1 LSDHIKPFILP
12 EIVKDRLFTQDSFI
26 FKQKKQEIE
35 HLLEKA
41 KKEAEIIKKKAY
53 EEGFIRGK
61 NEGLELEKKRLSEI
75 VHNLINGLSEINYL
89 KEKMVEQL
97 EKNMIILIKEISK
110 KVILNETFTNKEIV
124 KNLIKQA
131 LQQLIDKTHVDIK
144 VSPQDFEYLLKFK
157 RKFLE
162 EVEGLKHINIIK
174 EKKVKPGGF
183 IIETDTEILDGR
195 IEKRLENIF
204 KAIEEQSEMI
214 RNESK

>member
-12 EIVKDRLFTQDSFI
+12 EISKDRLFTQDSFI

-157 RKFLE
+157 KKFLE

-183 IIETDTEILDGR
+183 IIETDAEILDGR

-204 KAIEEQSEMI
+204 KAIEEQ
-214 RNESK
+214 NESK

>member
-1 LSDHIKPFILP
+1 MSDHIKPFILP

-26 FKQKKQEIE
+26 FEQKKQEIE

-157 RKFLE
+157 KKFLE

-174 EKKVKPGGF
+174 EKKVKPGDF

>member
-1 LSDHIKPFILP
+1 LG
-12 EIVKDRLFTQDSFI
+12 
-26 FKQKKQEIE
+26 
-35 HLLEKA
+35 KA
-41 KKEAEIIKKKAY
+41 RKEAEIIKKKAY

-75 VHNLINGLSEINYL
+75 AHNLINGLSEINYL
-89 KEKMVEQL
+89 KEKMVKQL

-144 VSPQDFEYLLKFK
+144 VSPQEFEYLLKFK
-157 RKFLE
+157 KNFLE

>member
-1 LSDHIKPFILP
+1 LSDHIKPFVLP

-157 RKFLE
+157 KKFLE

>member
-1 LSDHIKPFILP
+1 MSDHIKPFILP

-157 RKFLE
+157 KKFLE

-183 IIETDTEILDGR
+183 IIETDAEILDGR

-204 KAIEEQSEMI
+204 KAIEEQ
-214 RNESK
+214 NESK

>member
-12 EIVKDRLFTQDSFI
+12 EISRDRLFTQDSFI

-89 KEKMVEQL
+89 KETMVEQL

-110 KVILNETFTNKEIV
+110 KVILNEAFTNKEIV

-157 RKFLE
+157 KKFLE

>member
-1 LSDHIKPFILP
+1 MSDHIKPFILP
-12 EIVKDRLFTQDSFI
+12 EISKERLFTQDSFI
-26 FKQKKQEIE
+26 FEQKKQEIE

-89 KEKMVEQL
+89 KEKMVKQL

-157 RKFLE
+157 KKFLE

-183 IIETDTEILDGR
+183 IIETDAEILDGR

-204 KAIEEQSEMI
+204 KAIEEQ
-214 RNESK
+214 NESK

>member
-1 LSDHIKPFILP
+1 MSDHIKPFILP

-174 EKKVKPGGF
+174 EKKVKPGDF

>member
-1 LSDHIKPFILP
+1 MSDHIKPFILP
-12 EIVKDRLFTQDSFI
+12 EISKERLFTQDSFI
-26 FKQKKQEIE
+26 FEQKKQEIE

-53 EEGFIRGK
+53 EEGFIKGK

-89 KEKMVEQL
+89 KEKMVKQL

-157 RKFLE
+157 KKFLE

>member
-1 LSDHIKPFILP
+1 MSDHIKPFILP
-12 EIVKDRLFTQDSFI
+12 EISKERLFTQDSFI
-26 FKQKKQEIE
+26 FEQKKQEIE
-35 HLLEKA
+35 YLLEKA

-75 VHNLINGLSEINYL
+75 VHNLINGLSEINCL

-157 RKFLE
+157 KKFLE

>member
-1 LSDHIKPFILP
+1 MSDHIKPFILP

-89 KEKMVEQL
+89 KEKIVKQL

-110 KVILNETFTNKEIV
+110 KVILNETLTNKEIV

-131 LQQLIDKTHVDIK
+131 LQQLIDNTHVDIK

-157 RKFLE
+157 KNFLE

-204 KAIEEQSEMI
+204 KAIEEQ
-214 RNESK
+214 NESK

>member
-1 LSDHIKPFILP
+1 MSDHIKPFILP

-61 NEGLELEKKRLSEI
+61 NEGLESEKKRLSEI

-89 KEKMVEQL
+89 KEKIVKQL
-97 EKNMIILIKEISK
+97 EKDMIILIKEISK

-144 VSPQDFEYLLKFK
+144 VSPQEFEYLLKFK
-157 RKFLE
+157 KNFLE

>member
-1 LSDHIKPFILP
+1 MSDHIKPFILP
-12 EIVKDRLFTQDSFI
+12 EISRDRLFTQDSFI
-26 FKQKKQEIE
+26 FKQQKQEIE
-35 HLLEKA
+35 YLLEKA

-89 KEKMVEQL
+89 KEKMVKQL

-157 RKFLE
+157 KKFLE

-183 IIETDTEILDGR
+183 IIETDAEILDGR

-204 KAIEEQSEMI
+204 KAIEEQ
-214 RNESK
+214 NESK

>member
-75 VHNLINGLSEINYL
+75 VHNLINGLSEINCL

-157 RKFLE
+157 KKFLE

>member
-1 LSDHIKPFILP
+1 MSDHIKPFILP

-157 RKFLE
+157 KKFLE

>member
-12 EIVKDRLFTQDSFI
+12 EISRDRLFTQDSFI

-89 KEKMVEQL
+89 KETMVEQL

-110 KVILNETFTNKEIV
+110 KVILNEAFTNKEIV

-157 RKFLE
+157 KKFSE

>member
-1 LSDHIKPFILP
+1 MSDHIKPFVLP

-26 FKQKKQEIE
+26 FKQKKQEME

-157 RKFLE
+157 KKFLE

-174 EKKVKPGGF
+174 EKKVKPGDF

>member
-1 LSDHIKPFILP
+1 MSDHIKPFILP
-12 EIVKDRLFTQDSFI
+12 EISKERLFTQDSFI
-26 FKQKKQEIE
+26 FEQKKQEIE

-53 EEGFIRGK
+53 EEGFIKGK

-89 KEKMVEQL
+89 KEKMVKQL

-157 RKFLE
+157 KKFLE

-183 IIETDTEILDGR
+183 IIETDAEILDGR

-204 KAIEEQSEMI
+204 KAIEEQ
-214 RNESK
+214 NESK

>member
-12 EIVKDRLFTQDSFI
+12 EISKDRLFTQDSFI

-61 NEGLELEKKRLSEI
+61 NEGLESEKKRLSEI

-157 RKFLE
+157 KKFLE

>member
-1 LSDHIKPFILP
+1 MSDHIKPFILP
-12 EIVKDRLFTQDSFI
+12 EISKERLFTQDSFI
-26 FKQKKQEIE
+26 FEQKKQEIE

-157 RKFLE
+157 KKFLE

>member
-1 LSDHIKPFILP
+1 MSDHIKPFILP
-12 EIVKDRLFTQDSFI
+12 EISKERLFTQDSFI
-26 FKQKKQEIE
+26 FEQKKQEIE

-53 EEGFIRGK
+53 EEGFIKGK

-157 RKFLE
+157 KKFLE

-183 IIETDTEILDGR
+183 IIETDAEILDGR

>member
-1 LSDHIKPFILP
+1 MSDHIKPFILP

-26 FKQKKQEIE
+26 FEQKKQEIE

-61 NEGLELEKKRLSEI
+61 NEGLELEKKRLSEV

-157 RKFLE
+157 KKFLE

>member
-1 LSDHIKPFILP
+1 MSDHIKPFILP

-26 FKQKKQEIE
+26 FEQKKQEIE

-53 EEGFIRGK
+53 EEGFIKGK

-89 KEKMVEQL
+89 KEKMVKQL

-157 RKFLE
+157 KKFLE

-183 IIETDTEILDGR
+183 IIETDAEILDGR

-204 KAIEEQSEMI
+204 KAIEEQ
-214 RNESK
+214 NESK

>member
-1 LSDHIKPFILP
+1 MSDHIKPFILP
-12 EIVKDRLFTQDSFI
+12 EISKERLFTQDSFI
-26 FKQKKQEIE
+26 FEQKKQEIE

-53 EEGFIRGK
+53 EEGFIKGK

-157 RKFLE
+157 KKFLE

-183 IIETDTEILDGR
+183 IIETDAEILDGR

-204 KAIEEQSEMI
+204 KAIEEQ
-214 RNESK
+214 NESK

>member
-1 LSDHIKPFILP
+1 MSDHIKPFILP
-12 EIVKDRLFTQDSFI
+12 EISRDRLFTQDSFI
-26 FKQKKQEIE
+26 FKQQKQEIE

-89 KEKMVEQL
+89 KEKMVKQL

-144 VSPQDFEYLLKFK
+144 VSPQEFEYLLKFK
-157 RKFLE
+157 KNFLE
-162 EVEGLKHINIIK
+162 EVEGLKHVNIVK

-204 KAIEEQSEMI
+204 KAIEEQSE
-214 RNESK
+214 SK

>member
-1 LSDHIKPFILP
+1 MSDHIKPFILP
-12 EIVKDRLFTQDSFI
+12 EISKERLFTQDSFI

-61 NEGLELEKKRLSEI
+61 NEGLELEKKRLSEV

-157 RKFLE
+157 KKFLE

>member
-12 EIVKDRLFTQDSFI
+12 EISKERLFTQDSFI
-26 FKQKKQEIE
+26 FEQKKQEIE

-53 EEGFIRGK
+53 EEGFIKGK

-89 KEKMVEQL
+89 KEKMVKQL

-157 RKFLE
+157 KKFLE

-183 IIETDTEILDGR
+183 IIETDAEILDGR

-204 KAIEEQSEMI
+204 KAIEEQ
-214 RNESK
+214 NESK

>member
-61 NEGLELEKKRLSEI
+61 NEGLELEKKRLSEV

-157 RKFLE
+157 KKFLE

>member
-1 LSDHIKPFILP
+1 MSDHIKPFILP
-12 EIVKDRLFTQDSFI
+12 EISKERLFTQDSFI

-75 VHNLINGLSEINYL
+75 VHNLINGLSEINCL

-157 RKFLE
+157 KKFLE

>member
-157 RKFLE
+157 KKFLE

-183 IIETDTEILDGR
+183 IIETDAEILDGR

-204 KAIEEQSEMI
+204 KAIEEQ
-214 RNESK
+214 NESK

>member
-1 LSDHIKPFILP
+1 MSDHIKPFVLP

-157 RKFLE
+157 KKFLE

>member
-1 LSDHIKPFILP
+1 MSDHIKPFILP

-75 VHNLINGLSEINYL
+75 VHNLINGLSEINCL

-157 RKFLE
+157 KKFLE

>member
-1 LSDHIKPFILP
+1 MSDHIKPFILP

-61 NEGLELEKKRLSEI
+61 NEGLELEKKRLSEV

-157 RKFLE
+157 KKFLE

>member
-1 LSDHIKPFILP
+1 MSDHIKPFILP

-89 KEKMVEQL
+89 KEKMVKQL

-157 RKFLE
+157 KKFLE

-183 IIETDTEILDGR
+183 IIETDAEILDGR

>member
-61 NEGLELEKKRLSEI
+61 NEGLELEKKRLSEV

-157 RKFLE
+157 KKFLE

-183 IIETDTEILDGR
+183 IIETDAEILDGR

-204 KAIEEQSEMI
+204 KAIEEQ
-214 RNESK
+214 NESK

>member
-12 EIVKDRLFTQDSFI
+12 EISKERLFTQDSFI
-26 FKQKKQEIE
+26 FEQKKQEIE

-53 EEGFIRGK
+53 EEGFIKGK

-89 KEKMVEQL
+89 KEKMVKQL

-157 RKFLE
+157 KKFLE

>member
-75 VHNLINGLSEINYL
+75 VHNLINGLSEINCL

-157 RKFLE
+157 KKFLE

-214 RNESK
+214 RNESR